1 MVILYSFFI
10 MIIGLILVFSVLTIL
25 FYFAIIIERIKNI
38 EVEKEGGE
46 LKKSVLDE
54 VDNGEIIAVI
64 SAAISAY
71 TKRM

>member
-1 MVILYSFFI
+1 